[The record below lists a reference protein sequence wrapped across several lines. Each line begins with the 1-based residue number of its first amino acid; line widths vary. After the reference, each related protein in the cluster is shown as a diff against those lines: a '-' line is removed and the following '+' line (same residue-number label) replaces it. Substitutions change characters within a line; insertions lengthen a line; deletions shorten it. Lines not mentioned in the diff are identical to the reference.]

1 MYDFHIHSIYS
12 NDCKYE
18 LEEMIK
24 SAVAKKLKIVYCC
37 DHFDVHSEPHKDL
50 IFNVEEYW
58 KEIKR
63 VNKKYEDVEVL
74 SGIEMNIDLS
84 SIVRVENVID
94 LKNFDLVIL
103 SFHRINNI
111 FLNEIDYNEISIDK
125 NIYREY
131 YFQILE
137 VIKKYKDYDV
147 LGHLDY
153 IDRFG
158 PDIKFAYYKDIV
170 ADILKIL
177 IKDGK
182 SLEVSTSGFSH
193 RVARQYPKKEILT
206 LYKKLGGKNII
217 VGSDAHYPDHV
228 GFNCKNAINYIKKL
242 GFENISVYRKR
253 GMQKIKI

>member
-18 LEEMIK
+18 LDEMIK
-24 SAVAKKLKIVYCC
+24 SARNRKLKIVYCC

-50 IFNVEEYW
+50 TFDAEEYW

-63 VNKKYEDVEVL
+63 INKKYEDIEVL
-74 SGIEMNIDLS
+74 AGIEMNIDLN
-84 SIVRVENVID
+84 SIVRVKNVID
-94 LKNFDLVIL
+94 LTEFDLIIL
-103 SFHRINNI
+103 SFHRINNV
-111 FLNEIDYNEISIDK
+111 FLNEIDYNEISIDR

-131 YFQILE
+131 YYQILE
-137 VIKKYKDYDV
+137 IIKKYKNYDV

-158 PDIKFAYYKDIV
+158 PDIKFAYYKDII
-170 ADILKIL
+170 AEILKII
-177 IKDGK
+177 IKEDK

-206 LYKKLGGKNII
+206 LYKKLGGTNII
-217 VGSDAHYPDHV
+217 VGSDAHYPEHV
-228 GFNCKNAINYIKKL
+228 GFNCKNIINYLKKL

-253 GMQKIKI
+253 GMQKIRI